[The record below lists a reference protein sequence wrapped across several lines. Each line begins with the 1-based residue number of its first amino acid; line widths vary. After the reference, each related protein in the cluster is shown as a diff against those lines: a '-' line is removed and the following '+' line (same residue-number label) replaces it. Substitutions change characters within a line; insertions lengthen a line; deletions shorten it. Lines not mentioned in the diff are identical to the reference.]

1 MPKIILASSSQYRK
15 KLLESLNITAR
26 CIAPNIDETALADE
40 SPKTTALRLAK
51 AKAAAIA
58 IQLPN
63 DEKTNSIIIGSD
75 QVAWLDGAQLGK
87 PGTREKAIAQLKQQS
102 GKTVLFYTAL
112 CVQMNAQQYSDVITT
127 EVAFRDLSEQEIA
140 HYIEQDNPIDCAGSF
155 KSEGA
160 GCMLFTRVT
169 SDDPSALI
177 GLPLIRTTEYLRRF
191 GVNPL
196 LRAN

>member
-40 SPKTTALRLAK
+40 SPKATALRLAK
-51 AKAAAIA
+51 AKAAAI
-58 IQLPN
+58 QLPS

-112 CVQMNAQQYSDVITT
+112 CVQMNAQQYSDVIIT
-127 EVAFRDLSEQEIA
+127 EVAFRDLSEQEIV